1 MEQYRYWSETNKRYI
16 RIYMVVNEEA
26 THVQL
31 LYENLTE
38 FKFWTMRQW
47 NDAAKANKVI
57 RGWE

>member
-38 FKFWTMRQW
+38 FRLWTMKQW
-47 NDAAKANKVI
+47 NDAAKTNKVI